1 MAGPAVER
9 SLCKQDPIS
18 RSQRPA
24 RRRDN
29 NGSNLWNVRDFKIL
43 VVRTIILA
51 VRTSK
56 YLFLY
61 NIKEISTS
69 SG

>member
-18 RSQRPA
+18 RSQRPV
-24 RRRDN
+24 RDN
-29 NGSNLWNVRDFKIL
+29 NGSKPWNVRDFKIL
-43 VVRTIILA
+43 LVVRTIILV

-56 YLFLY
+56 YLFF
-61 NIKEISTS
+61 I
-69 SG
+69 